1 MAHGSS
7 GLAHLFRLLG
17 LNAHLSCHSCKH
29 PHLLTE
35 PVNFLLPLPSLLTQT
50 ALEATFGIQTSFQG
64 NPIELVNGLS
74 NIQDPTPIT

>member
-17 LNAHLSCHSCKH
+17 LNAHLPYHSCKH

-35 PVNFLLPLPSLLTQT
+35 PVNFLLPLPSLTQT
-50 ALEATFGIQTSFQG
+50 ALEATSGIQTSFQG